1 MRSHLLISLTLS
13 LLVPLALALARAAPL
28 DRLHQRDPSP
38 QRAGERVGIA
48 FGRPDALFASTDK
61 AAAVAANKGAAAG
74 AGKKASEAADE
85 DGETSNYLVT
95 LERTVTNAAKDKI
108 LDFLLRSGAIVKQ
121 VYDYR
126 VFKGVLFTIP
136 SSSDKGLTSWQ
147 STLGKQD
154 GVKYVEE
161 DSVVK
166 IQ

>member
-1 MRSHLLISLTLS
+1 MRSHLLISLTFS
-13 LLVPLALALARAAPL
+13 LLLTLAAARAAPL
-28 DRLHQRDPSP
+28 DDSLNRRDPSP

-48 FGRPDALFASTDK
+48 FGRPDAL
-61 AAAVAANKGAAAG
+61 
-74 AGKKASEAADE
+74 
-85 DGETSNYLVT
+85 LLIT

-108 LDFLLRSGAIVKQ
+108 LDVLLRSGAIVKQ

-126 VFKGVLFTIP
+126 VRARPPSFTFDLPHFTPVSQVFKGVLFTIP

-147 STLGKQD
+147 SALGKQE